1 MDRVTLIGLLAG
13 GLTTVAFLPQLL
25 KTWKSKSAED
35 VSLVMLVT
43 FCSGVGLWLI
53 YGVMI
58 GAWPIVLANLI
69 TLLLALAML
78 FLKLKYR

>member
-1 MDRVTLIGLLAG
+1 MDSVTLIGLLAG

-43 FCSGVGLWLI
+43 FCTGVGLWLI

-58 GAWPIVLANLI
+58 GAWPIILANLI

>member
-13 GLTTVAFLPQLL
+13 GLTTLAFLPQLL

-35 VSLVMLVT
+35 ISLVMLIT
-43 FCSGVGLWLI
+43 FCTGVGLWLL
-53 YGVMI
+53 YGFMI
-58 GAWPIVLANLI
+58 GALPVILANLV
-69 TLLLALAML
+69 TLILGLAIL